1 MLVGTAFLDEETLPS
16 RGRLLIFKVDPKAC
30 RLELVHQ
37 LSCAGGVQAISTLR
51 ENHKYLTLAV
61 SNRVVLYSFNMRHG
75 HQFDLIEH
83 DSKVSGTFAQ
93 SMKTIENQIVVGDM
107 MKGIM
112 VFDVKEGRQNKVALC
127 EGPSSC

>member
-1 MLVGTAFLDEETLPS
+1 M
-16 RGRLLIFKVDPKAC
+16 
-30 RLELVHQ
+30 
-37 LSCAGGVQAISTLR
+37 
-51 ENHKYLTLAV
+51 N
-61 SNRVVLYSFNMRHG
+61 NRVILHTFNMRHG
-75 HQFDLIEH
+75 NHFDLSEQ

-93 SMKTIENQIVVGDM
+93 CMKVIENQIVVGDI